1 MEVDTTEPGPATD
14 EAQLVMDTAKGRAKV
29 GAKRAAGSVV
39 TQMLPQL
46 EVCGENIIH
55 KNINVKT
62 DR

>member
-1 MEVDTTEPGPATD
+1 MEVETTEPGPATD

-46 EVCGENIIH
+46 EVGGENI
-55 KNINVKT
+55 
-62 DR
+62 

>member
-29 GAKRAAGSVV
+29 GAKSTEGSVV

-46 EVCGENIIH
+46 EVGGENI
-55 KNINVKT
+55 
-62 DR
+62 

>member
-1 MEVDTTEPGPATD
+1 MEVETTEPGPATD

-46 EVCGENIIH
+46 EVGGENIIH
-55 KNINVKT
+55 KYINVKT